1 MRRICRRVCVFV
13 SLSELR
19 DSINDRIKKGEKMD
33 ESIKDEIRALLNDL
47 ESDRI
52 ERTISTTNTDKFG
65 QAICAFANDLP
76 NHQMPGFL
84 FLGVLDNG
92 EIQGVD
98 VTDELLKN
106 VAAIRT
112 DGNIQPQPSMIVE
125 KVSMEEGEIV
135 MVKVDPSVFPPV
147 RYKGR
152 IWIRTGPRR
161 GVANE
166 NDEHILME
174 KRRANV
180 KSFDS
185 SPCLNATIDD
195 LDLRLFKHY
204 FLPKAMSDEELE
216 AENKANSDVRY
227 QLSAFG
233 FFDVLHNCPTN
244 AAMLFFAKNLRRFI
258 PGAYVQYV
266 RFAGKDRSGD
276 ILTEHEF
283 KGHLCT
289 ALPELD
295 TFIKTTIANRRPIP
309 VSALREESVVDYPDW
324 ATRELLMNAI
334 CHRDYTSHGPIQFY
348 QFDDRIEIMN
358 HGGLYGRANEENFPN
373 VNDYRNIVVA
383 EAMKVLGFVNR
394 HSRGVLRVQKELVA
408 NENGEAIYDFGY
420 QTAVLVCEKRS
431 PLGDRMTAAAI
442 ANGYLTENDKIRS
455 NSAISDEKPS
465 QKGTKK
471 GTRKGTKIKV
481 PVFPSKIVED
491 VFEALK
497 INPKARL
504 SWLADNLGVSERTIK
519 RAVNDLKEL
528 GYINSEHSKVKGV
541 WQLLK

>member
-1 MRRICRRVCVFV
+1 M
-13 SLSELR
+13 R
-19 DSINDRIKKGEKMD
+19 DSISDRIKKGEKMD
-33 ESIKDEIRALLNDL
+33 ESIKDEIRTLLNDL

-98 VTDELLKN
+98 ATDELLKN

-112 DGNIQPQPSMIVE
+112 DGNIQPQPTMTVE
-125 KVSMEEGEIV
+125 KVEMEEGDIV
-135 MVKVDPSVFPPV
+135 MVKVEPSQFPPV

-233 FFDVLHNCPTN
+233 FFDILHNCPTN

-283 KGHLCT
+283 KGNLCT